1 MKLLLDESLPRDLR
15 LHLPGHEG
23 GTVPERGWVSK
34 SNGELLQLAS
44 PEFDALL
51 TADQNLEFQQNVSR
65 YEIGVVVLVAPSNR
79 VPDLLPLVPRVLEI
93 LPGLRPRTLVRVESP
108 TAGENGGE

>member
-1 MKLLLDESLPRDLR
+1 MKLLLDESLPKDLR
-15 LHLPGHEG
+15 LHLPGHEVA
-23 GTVPERGWVSK
+23 TVPERGWASK
-34 SNGELLQLAS
+34 SNGELLRLAS

-79 VPDLLPLVPRVLEI
+79 VQDLLPLIPRVLEL
-93 LPGLRPRTLVRVESP
+93 LPDLRPGTLVRVESP
-108 TAGENGGE
+108 AAGGNGGK